1 MKLNKIIGKG
11 LPLKG
16 HKFYMLLSTLC
27 FCNCLFG
34 QNQHVTINVKN
45 QPLVKVFE
53 SIEAQT
59 DLSIAYNQS
68 KLNITQKTNANF
80 NNKTVA
86 SVLDVILKGTG
97 FTYRI
102 ENKHVIIVPVE
113 KEIKTNISTAQG
125 HQNIKVK
132 GIVTDAKGEP
142 VIGATVRE
150 KGTTNG
156 TITDFDG
163 KFELLIKKGSSIEV
177 SYIGYQSQQLLADAN
192 KSLNII
198 LKEDTKTLD
207 EVVVVGYGTQKKVNL
222 TGAVASVKMDEV
234 LGNRPVT
241 SALSAL
247 EGSVPGLQ
255 INKVSGK
262 PGVSINTNIRG
273 VTSINGGS
281 PLVLVDNVPM
291 DLNLV
296 DPNDIDNISV
306 LKDAAASAIY
316 GARAAFGVILV
327 TTKQGKKETP
337 VKVDYSNNFAFSKV
351 AEKIKKINPR
361 ETLQYFKDLGINT
374 YYSGQVIETW
384 EKYME
389 EYEQGLHSEGFVWG
403 EDGYR
408 YNLAATDAYSDMLDN
423 FGFQQQHNIS
433 LSGGSQKTSYRI
445 SLGIVNENG
454 ILVTDKDSYR
464 RYNASSFI
472 SIDGTSWFTGQADF
486 KYVNAKTSTAV
497 GSVGNYNIWGNI
509 GELMA
514 MAPLG
519 KGTMTKDDTRE
530 YLFSSSRH
538 AIELHDPNIDRK
550 SNLRLLGRFI
560 IKPLKGWNITGEYTY
575 NRNWNSS
582 RQVRKTI
589 STLDSND
596 FDLKTVNG
604 TSSYQMTQ
612 AFSERRV
619 LNLFSTYERAF
630 SNHEMSLMCGF
641 NQEEFYYESLYGK
654 RNNLLNPDLPS
665 LSQANGDMQTAD
677 SFNELALR
685 SLFYRFNYSYKDKY
699 LFEANGRYD
708 GSSRFPK
715 KDRFGFFPSFS
726 AAWRISEEAFFT
738 KIRTVVDN
746 LKIRASWGNIGN
758 QNISGYYPY
767 LSTIDT
773 TKPQWILDN
782 STDWVTG
789 FNIPSLVSSSFT
801 WETVSTLNI
810 GVDINLL
817 NRLSI
822 SGDYYIRDT
831 KNMLATSSPLPS
843 VLGTKS
849 PKGNVASL
857 RTKGWEITANWR
869 DKIGENFEYALG
881 FNLYD
886 SQSEITDYYNPTG
899 LLTSSGNLALR
910 KGMKYGEIW
919 GYETKRFLTE
929 DDFNA
934 DGTIKDGIAL
944 LQGQKNVYPGDI
956 IYVDQDNSGEINV
969 GDNTESNPGDQ
980 IIIGNNTPRFQYGIT
995 GSAQYKNF
1003 DFSLFIT
1010 GVGKRDMWI
1019 NFFPKQGEYV
1029 KGVDTYMLD
1038 YWTPD
1043 NQEAFYP
1050 RISAKKITGGNTNRQ
1065 TKYLSNASYMRLKN
1079 ITLGYNVPKSL
1090 CKKMSISSLRL
1101 SFSVENIFTLH
1112 HLPDGYMPDSFGT
1125 SVGILNLASSPDG
1138 DSYSGNITY
1147 PLMSQFSFGI
1157 NISL

>member
-27 FCNCLFG
+27 FCSGLFG

-408 YNLAATDAYSDMLDN
+408 YNLAATDAYSDMFDN

-560 IKPLKGWNITGEYTY
+560 IGI
-575 NRNWNSS
+575 
-582 RQVRKTI
+582 
-589 STLDSND
+589 
-596 FDLKTVNG
+596 
-604 TSSYQMTQ
+604 
-612 AFSERRV
+612 FSK
-619 LNLFSTYERAF
+619 
-630 SNHEMSLMCGF
+630 C
-641 NQEEFYYESLYGK
+641 
-654 RNNLLNPDLPS
+654 P
-665 LSQANGDMQTAD
+665 
-677 SFNELALR
+677 
-685 SLFYRFNYSYKDKY
+685 
-699 LFEANGRYD
+699 
-708 GSSRFPK
+708 
-715 KDRFGFFPSFS
+715 
-726 AAWRISEEAFFT
+726 
-738 KIRTVVDN
+738 
-746 LKIRASWGNIGN
+746 
-758 QNISGYYPY
+758 
-767 LSTIDT
+767 
-773 TKPQWILDN
+773 
-782 STDWVTG
+782 
-789 FNIPSLVSSSFT
+789 
-801 WETVSTLNI
+801 
-810 GVDINLL
+810 
-817 NRLSI
+817 
-822 SGDYYIRDT
+822 
-831 KNMLATSSPLPS
+831 
-843 VLGTKS
+843 
-849 PKGNVASL
+849 
-857 RTKGWEITANWR
+857 
-869 DKIGENFEYALG
+869 
-881 FNLYD
+881 
-886 SQSEITDYYNPTG
+886 
-899 LLTSSGNLALR
+899 
-910 KGMKYGEIW
+910 
-919 GYETKRFLTE
+919 
-929 DDFNA
+929 
-934 DGTIKDGIAL
+934 
-944 LQGQKNVYPGDI
+944 
-956 IYVDQDNSGEINV
+956 
-969 GDNTESNPGDQ
+969 
-980 IIIGNNTPRFQYGIT
+980 
-995 GSAQYKNF
+995 
-1003 DFSLFIT
+1003 
-1010 GVGKRDMWI
+1010 
-1019 NFFPKQGEYV
+1019 
-1029 KGVDTYMLD
+1029 
-1038 YWTPD
+1038 
-1043 NQEAFYP
+1043 
-1050 RISAKKITGGNTNRQ
+1050 
-1065 TKYLSNASYMRLKN
+1065 
-1079 ITLGYNVPKSL
+1079 
-1090 CKKMSISSLRL
+1090 
-1101 SFSVENIFTLH
+1101 
-1112 HLPDGYMPDSFGT
+1112 
-1125 SVGILNLASSPDG
+1125 
-1138 DSYSGNITY
+1138 
-1147 PLMSQFSFGI
+1147 
-1157 NISL
+1157 